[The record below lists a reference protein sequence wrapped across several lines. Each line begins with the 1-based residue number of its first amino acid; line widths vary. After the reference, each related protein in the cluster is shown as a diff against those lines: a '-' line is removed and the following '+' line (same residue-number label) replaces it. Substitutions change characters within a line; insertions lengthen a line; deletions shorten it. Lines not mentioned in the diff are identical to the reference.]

1 MVLVASD
8 RAEDGLL
15 GDKGAGIP
23 ATSLG
28 ICNICEIGLICK
40 FEGGINKGLGDLAC
54 CSGGVGKDLG
64 GRELGVFLTNRGEGG
79 PSVGEKGGVGLEPSI
94 DI

>member
-1 MVLVASD
+1 MVLVAFD

-28 ICNICEIGLICK
+28 ICNIWEIGLICK
-40 FEGGINKGLGDLAC
+40 FGGEINEDLGDLAC
-54 CSGGVGKDLG
+54 CSGGVGKDLR
-64 GRELGVFLTNRGEGG
+64 GREPGAFLTNRGEDR
-79 PSVGEKGGVGLEPSI
+79 PLVGEKGGVGLDPSI

>member
-1 MVLVASD
+1 MVLVVID

-23 ATSLG
+23 ATSFG

-40 FEGGINKGLGDLAC
+40 FEGGINEDLGDLVC
-54 CSGGVGKDLG
+54 
-64 GRELGVFLTNRGEGG
+64 
-79 PSVGEKGGVGLEPSI
+79 
-94 DI
+94 